1 MHTWSS
7 DNKMRLNVKKCF
19 TMDIC
24 FSRHPPDPLSLTLI
38 DTTIAQCTVVKLLGV
53 YIQSDLKWQTH
64 VNSMIKRAN
73 SRLFMLRKLKYHY
86 LNTSDLVSIYISFV
100 RPILEYAA
108 SAWSGAISSKQCN
121 DLERVQKRITCKIIL
136 ADNYK
141 RYSDALQACNIETL
155 QCRRKHMCQ
164 SFAKTLPES
173 VLQGIL
179 PRKSDSGYQLRKS
192 GLLGEFHCRTERF
205 RKSPLPHLTRLLI
218 I

>member
-1 MHTWSS
+1 MFHHGHLFLAT
-7 DNKMRLNVKKCF
+7 
-19 TMDIC
+19 
-24 FSRHPPDPLSLTLI
+24 PPDPLSLTLI

-73 SRLFMLRKLKYHY
+73 SCLFMLRKLKYHY

-108 SAWSGAISSKQCN
+108 PAWSGEISSKQCN
-121 DLERVQKRITCKIIL
+121 DLERVQKRTCKIIL

-141 RYSDALQACNIETL
+141 RYSDTLQACNIETQ

-179 PRKSDSGYQLRKS
+179 PRKSEFWVPTEEIRTSGWIPLQNWTLQK
-192 GLLGEFHCRTERF
+192 
-205 RKSPLPHLTRLLI
+205 KPSPSPHPSLE
-218 I
+218 